1 MKYFSFLW
9 ALLFLG
15 SCADSGQ
22 PPERQVVEPAFEL
35 DKLIAHADQQYAQT
49 LETLPDT
56 NRIPRNAHADGSWN
70 MVKKGSWV
78 SGFYPGVLWHLY
90 ALTGDEKWKR
100 AGENALLKLDSV
112 QFFGYDHDIGF
123 RIFNSFG
130 SALRFTKDSSYIP
143 VILDAA
149 ETLESRYRPV
159 TGVIRSWDWH
169 DQWQYPVIIDN
180 MMNLELLFWAARQSG
195 DKVME
200 DVAVS
205 HAEHTLDHHFRDDFS
220 TYHVLD
226 YDTLTGA
233 VREKVT
239 FQGYAD
245 SSMWARGQ
253 AWAIY
258 GFTMSARETGRE
270 DFLHQ
275 AQSAADIFL
284 ERLPEDGVPY
294 WDFDAPDIPEEPK
307 DASAAAIAASALL
320 ELAQLVDGQAD
331 QLKYRNAAVELLNA
345 LATEDYLAKLPQQG
359 ILLHSTGHK
368 PGNSEIDEH
377 IIYADYY
384 FLEALL
390 RLKELQNRAE

>member
-1 MKYFSFLW
+1 MRYLPLFC
-9 ALLFLG
+9 LFLILQ
-15 SCADSGQ
+15 SCAAPADEAKQAFDLSFDLG
-22 PPERQVVEPAFEL
+22 QVVA
-35 DKLIAHADQQYAQT
+35 KADAQYTKT
-49 LETLPDT
+49 LETLGDT
-56 NRIPRNAHADGSWN
+56 SRIPRNARPDGTWN
-70 MVKKGSWV
+70 LVKKGSWV

-90 ALTGDEKWKR
+90 ALTGDEKWKT
-100 AGENALLKLDSV
+100 AGEAELLKLDSV

-130 SALRFTKDSSYIP
+130 SALRFTKDSAAYKQ

-149 ETLESRYRPV
+149 ETLEGRFRPV

-180 MMNLELLFWAARQSG
+180 MMNLELLFWAAAETG
-195 DKVME
+195 DKEMYN
-200 DVAVS
+200 VAIA
-205 HAEHTLDHHFRDDFS
+205 HAEQTMKHHFREDFS

-226 YDTLTGA
+226 YDTLSGA

-245 SSMWARGQ
+245 QSMWARGQ
-253 AWAIY
+253 TWAIY
-258 GFTMSARETGRE
+258 GFTLTARETGRE
-270 DFLHQ
+270 DFLNQ
-275 AQSAADIFL
+275 ARAAADIFL
-284 ERLPEDGVPY
+284 KRLPEDGVPY
-294 WDFDAPDIPEEPK
+294 WDFDAPNIPDAPK

-320 ELAQLVDGQAD
+320 ELSQLVPSEAESSRYQT
-331 QLKYRNAAVELLNA
+331 AATDLLNA
-345 LATEDYLAKLPQQG
+345 LATPEYLAELPQQG
-359 ILLHSTGHK
+359 ILLHSTGHL

-390 RLKELQNRAE
+390 RLRELQNQ

>member
-1 MKYFSFLW
+1 MKYFPFFLI
-9 ALLFLG
+9 LLLAG
-15 SCADSGQ
+15 SCAEPAGEADAQ
-22 PPERQVVEPAFEL
+22 LLEPAFGL
-35 DKLIAHADQQYAQT
+35 DSLTEVAARQYAKT

-56 NRIPRNAHADGSWN
+56 NRIPRNAHPDGTWN
-70 MVKKGSWV
+70 LVKKGSWV

-90 ALTGDEKWKR
+90 ALTGDEKWKE
-100 AGENALLKLDSV
+100 AGEAELLKLDSV
-112 QFFGYDHDIGF
+112 QFFDYDHDIGF

-130 SALRFTKDSSYIP
+130 SALRFTKDSSYVP
-143 VILDAA
+143 VIVDAA
-149 ETLESRYRPV
+149 KTLKTRYRPV

-180 MMNLELLFWAARQSG
+180 MMNLELLFWAARQTG
-195 DKVME
+195 DAEME
-200 DVAVS
+200 TIAIS
-205 HAEHTLDHHFRDDFS
+205 HAEHTMDNHFRDDYS

-226 YDTLTGA
+226 YDTLSGA

-258 GFTMSARETGRE
+258 GFTLTARETGRA
-270 DFLHQ
+270 DFLKQ

-284 ERLPEDGVPY
+284 KRLPEDGVPY
-294 WDFDAPDIPEEPK
+294 WDFDAPGIPDEPK

-320 ELAQLVDGQAD
+320 ELSQLVEAAD
-331 QLKYRNAAVELLNA
+331 DQIRYRNAAIALLNA
-345 LATEDYLAKLPQQG
+345 LATPEYLAALPQQG
-359 ILLHSTGHK
+359 LLLHSTGHK

-390 RLKELQNRAE
+390 RLKELQPPTE

>member
-1 MKYFSFLW
+1 MKYFPFFLI
-9 ALLFLG
+9 LLLAG
-15 SCADSGQ
+15 SCAEPAGEADAQ
-22 PPERQVVEPAFEL
+22 LLEPAFDL
-35 DKLIAHADQQYAQT
+35 DSLTEVAARQYAKT

-56 NRIPRNAHADGSWN
+56 NRIPRNAHPDGTWN
-70 MVKKGSWV
+70 LVKKGNWV

-90 ALTGDEKWKR
+90 ALTGDEKWKE
-100 AGENALLKLDSV
+100 AGEAELLKLDSV
-112 QFFGYDHDIGF
+112 QFFDYDHDIGF

-130 SALRFTKDSSYIP
+130 SALRFTKDSSYVP
-143 VILDAA
+143 VIVDAA
-149 ETLESRYRPV
+149 KTLKTRYRPV

-180 MMNLELLFWAARQSG
+180 MMNLELLFWAARQTG
-195 DKVME
+195 DAEME
-200 DVAVS
+200 TIAIS
-205 HAEHTLDHHFRDDFS
+205 HAEHTMDNHFRDDYS

-226 YDTLTGA
+226 YDTLSGS

-258 GFTMSARETGRE
+258 GFTLTARETGRA
-270 DFLHQ
+270 DFLKQ

-284 ERLPEDGVPY
+284 KRLPEDGVPY
-294 WDFDAPDIPEEPK
+294 WDFDAPGIPDEPK

-320 ELAQLVDGQAD
+320 ELSQLVEAAD
-331 QLKYRNAAVELLNA
+331 DQYRYHNAAIALLNA
-345 LATEDYLAKLPQQG
+345 LATPEYLAALPQQG
-359 ILLHSTGHK
+359 LLLHSTGHK

-390 RLKELQNRAE
+390 RLKELQPPTE

>member
-1 MKYFSFLW
+1 MYLW
-9 ALLFLG
+9 ILLLIS

-22 PPERQVVEPAFEL
+22 PAEDQRVKPTFDLNTLIER
-35 DKLIAHADQQYAQT
+35 ADQQYSKT

-56 NRIPRNAHADGSWN
+56 NRIPRNAHPDGTWN

-90 ALTGDEKWKR
+90 ALTGDEKWHR
-100 AGENALLKLDSV
+100 AGEAALLKLDSV

-149 ETLESRYRPV
+149 ETLESRYDPV

-180 MMNLELLFWAARQSG
+180 MMNLELLFWAARETG
-195 DKVME
+195 DSEMEKVAM
-200 DVAVS
+200 S
-205 HAEHTLDHHFRDDFS
+205 HAEHTMENHFRDDYS

-226 YDTLTGA
+226 YDTLTGE

-258 GFTMSARETGRE
+258 GFTMAARETGRE
-270 DFLHQ
+270 NFLSQ
-275 AQSAADIFL
+275 AQSAAAIFL

-294 WDFDAPDIPEEPK
+294 WDFDAPGIPNAPK
-307 DASAAAIAASALL
+307 DASAAAITASALL
-320 ELAQLVDGQAD
+320 ELADLVDEQAD
-331 QLKYRNAAVELLNA
+331 QLRYRNAAVALLNA

-359 ILLHSTGHK
+359 LLLHSTGHQ

-390 RLKELQNRAE
+390 RLKELQNIEG

>member
-1 MKYFSFLW
+1 MKYFPFLLI
-9 ALLFLG
+9 LLLAT
-15 SCADSGQ
+15 SCTEPARETDSQ
-22 PPERQVVEPAFEL
+22 LLEPAFDL
-35 DKLIAHADQQYAQT
+35 DSLTNFATQQYAKT

-56 NRIPRNAHADGSWN
+56 NRIPRNAHLDGTWN
-70 MVKKGSWV
+70 LVKKGSWV

-90 ALTGDEKWKR
+90 ALTGDERWKT
-100 AGENALLKLDSV
+100 AGEAALLKLDSV
-112 QFFGYDHDIGF
+112 QFFDYDHDIGF

-130 SALRFTKDSSYIP
+130 SALRFTQDSSYVP
-143 VILDAA
+143 VIVDAA
-149 ETLESRYRPV
+149 KTLKTRYRPV

-180 MMNLELLFWAARQSG
+180 MMNLELLFWAARETG
-195 DKVME
+195 DAEME
-200 DVAVS
+200 AIAVS
-205 HAEHTLDHHFRDDFS
+205 HAEHTMDNHFRDDYS

-226 YDTLTGA
+226 YDTLTGE

-258 GFTMSARETGRE
+258 GFTMAARETGQE
-270 DFLHQ
+270 DFLRQ
-275 AQSAADIFL
+275 AQAAAAIFL
-284 ERLPEDGVPY
+284 ERLPDDGVPY
-294 WDFDAPDIPEEPK
+294 WDFDAPGIPNAPK
-307 DASAAAIAASALL
+307 DASAAAITASALF
-320 ELAQLVDGQAD
+320 ELAALVDEQAD
-331 QLKYRNAAVELLNA
+331 QLRYRNAAVELLNA
-345 LATEDYLAKLPQQG
+345 LANEDYLAKLPQQG
-359 ILLHSTGHK
+359 LLLHSTGHK

-390 RLKELQNRAE
+390 RLKEFQNREG